1 MNTATSVALFIF
13 GLAFVLSMLV
23 AVMIKV
29 IYLTVR
35 RFSVA
40 KEKKP

>member
-1 MNTATSVALFIF
+1 MNTAISVALFIF

>member
-1 MNTATSVALFIF
+1 MISPTSLALFIF

-23 AVMIKV
+23 ALMIKV

-35 RFSVA
+35 HFSAA
-40 KEKKP
+40 KENKP